1 MLDLASITNNSA
13 QAVDILDYHYYYYQ
27 HSKQK
32 SQSRKTATGNATIRT
47 VTAQWTC

>member
-27 HSKQK
+27 HSNQK
-32 SQSRKTATGNATIRT
+32 SQSRKATAGNTTIHT
-47 VTAQWTC
+47 VAAQWAG